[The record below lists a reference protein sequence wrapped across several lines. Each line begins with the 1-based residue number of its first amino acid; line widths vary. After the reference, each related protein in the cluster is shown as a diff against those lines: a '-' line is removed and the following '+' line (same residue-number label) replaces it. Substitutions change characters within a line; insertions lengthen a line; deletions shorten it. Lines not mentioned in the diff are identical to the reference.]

1 MREPVKCKNCG
12 IKWLRVTTFGT
23 DTVLIEN
30 LQYLCP
36 NCHSNWCEPE
46 PEKRNPYPQ
55 VIIDEASE
63 IADAGAD
70 AERARIVGLFD
81 EAAAQIL
88 VPGDEADHD
97 RYNAELLEAARDIIE
112 GLRAE
117 GKK

>member
-63 IADAGAD
+63 IADAGVD
-70 AERARIVGLFD
+70 AERTRIVGLFD
-81 EAAAQIL
+81 AMRKGRL
-88 VPGDEADHD
+88 PDYADVQD
-97 RYNAELLEAARDIIE
+97 FERVVDS
-112 GLRAE
+112 LRVSPTE
-117 GKK
+117 QTDGK